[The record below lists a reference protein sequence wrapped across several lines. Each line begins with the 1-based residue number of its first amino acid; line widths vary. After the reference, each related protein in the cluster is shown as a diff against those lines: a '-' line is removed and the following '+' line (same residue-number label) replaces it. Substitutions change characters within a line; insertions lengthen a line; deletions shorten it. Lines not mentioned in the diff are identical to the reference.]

1 MNINNLL
8 MNRQKKT
15 TNELND
21 IEALKKYKELLDN
34 GIITKEEFEV
44 KKAQILK

>member
-1 MNINNLL
+1 MNINSLL
-8 MNRQKKT
+8 MARQKKKIS
-15 TNELND
+15 ELND